1 MNIRKFRELLALK
14 LLGLT
19 DNVKSSQHSQHNIAI
34 RKSASG
40 QSIRRACK
48 LCYANKRSHTHRSKA
63 QKNVKKTTT
72 FCPDCP
78 DKPQLCIE
86 YFKTFHCK

>member
-1 MNIRKFRELLALK
+1 M
-14 LLGLT
+14 
-19 DNVKSSQHSQHNIAI
+19 KSSQHSQHNIAI

-48 LCYANKRSHTHRSKA
+48 LCYANKRSHTNRSKA
-63 QKNVKKTTT
+63 RENVKKTTT

-78 DKPQLCIE
+78 DKPQLCIVANVLKHFIVC
-86 YFKTFHCK
+86 FKKNV